1 MPINADL
8 KWIIENWKVLFGLL
22 TFIATLSGWYKD
34 SAAKNEQIDAT
45 QKQVAAVASAYQ
57 PYVTKTIEKT
67 VVIQDDKLKRKF
79 EEHLRRLH

>member
-1 MPINADL
+1 MTTKDEV
-8 KWIIENWKVLFGLL
+8 KWVIENWKVIFGLL

-34 SAAKNEQIDAT
+34 SSAKAEQIDAT

-67 VVIQDDKLKRKF
+67 VVIQDSKLEKKF
-79 EEHLRRLH
+79 EQHLRTLH